1 MPLPYYVSPEQ
12 MMKDKAEYARKGI
25 SRGRAIV
32 TIEYRDGILLVAENP
47 STLLHKISEIY
58 DRIAFAGVGKYNEFE
73 NMRVAGV
80 RHADVKGYSYSRGDV
95 SAKSLA
101 NAYSQA
107 LGNIFTQDIKP
118 FEIEVLVVEVGD
130 ANGTKNEIYH
140 ILYDGTIE
148 DEKNYAAMGGQSEE
162 IRRYLKDNFQ
172 ENLDVAA
179 ALKLGVRAL
188 MVTQN
193 KTLTERDLEV
203 AVLDRTKERR
213 KFRRI
218 PAEALHQLLT
228 ETAVGRPFSV
238 RRGPLRSVAHRALP
252 CYPEGHMKRRIF
264 GLENEYGLTCTLNGQ
279 RRLSPDNVARYLFE
293 KVIPGARNANVFLEN
308 GARLY
313 LDTGFHPE
321 YATPECDDITDLV
334 IHDKAGERIVEDL
347 LHQAEKRLR
356 EDGISGHILLFK
368 NNTDS
373 AGNSYGCH
381 ENYLVSRDVSF
392 QRLAE
397 GLIPFF
403 VTRQIFAGAGKVLQT
418 PRGFHYCLS
427 QRAQHICQE
436 ISGATTSSRSII
448 NTRDEP
454 HADAEKYRRLH
465 VIVGDSNMSEVAT
478 YLKVG
483 TTALILDMIEDGHFD
498 RDYSLQSPGPGHPRH
513 QPRPDPARNHPAEGR
528 ARRSRPCSSRWSTSS
543 TPPATCRPS
552 TPTRSPGTC
561 SRGGPT

>member
-25 SRGRAIV
+25 ARGKAIV
-32 TIEYRDGILLVAENP
+32 ALEHRDGVLLLAENP

-73 NMRVAGV
+73 NLRVAGV

-118 FEIEVLVVEVGD
+118 FEVEVLVVEVGD

-172 ENLDVAA
+172 ESLDLAA

-218 PAEALHQLLT
+218 PAEVLHQLLID
-228 ETAVGRPFSV
+228 TA
-238 RRGPLRSVAHRALP
+238 
-252 CYPEGHMKRRIF
+252 
-264 GLENEYGLTCTLNGQ
+264 
-279 RRLSPDNVARYLFE
+279 
-293 KVIPGARNANVFLEN
+293 
-308 GARLY
+308 
-313 LDTGFHPE
+313 
-321 YATPECDDITDLV
+321 
-334 IHDKAGERIVEDL
+334 
-347 LHQAEKRLR
+347 
-356 EDGISGHILLFK
+356 
-368 NNTDS
+368 
-373 AGNSYGCH
+373 
-381 ENYLVSRDVSF
+381 
-392 QRLAE
+392 
-397 GLIPFF
+397 
-403 VTRQIFAGAGKVLQT
+403 
-418 PRGFHYCLS
+418 
-427 QRAQHICQE
+427 
-436 ISGATTSSRSII
+436 
-448 NTRDEP
+448 
-454 HADAEKYRRLH
+454 
-465 VIVGDSNMSEVAT
+465 
-478 YLKVG
+478 
-483 TTALILDMIEDGHFD
+483 
-498 RDYSLQSPGPGHPRH
+498 
-513 QPRPDPARNHPAEGR
+513 
-528 ARRSRPCSSRWSTSS
+528 
-543 TPPATCRPS
+543 
-552 TPTRSPGTC
+552 
-561 SRGGPT
+561 